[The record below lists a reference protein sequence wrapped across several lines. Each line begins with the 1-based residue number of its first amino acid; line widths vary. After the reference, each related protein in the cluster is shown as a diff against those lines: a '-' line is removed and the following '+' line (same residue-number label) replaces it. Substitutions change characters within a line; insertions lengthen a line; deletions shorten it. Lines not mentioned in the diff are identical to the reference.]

1 MIDMDLI
8 RQGLLHAIQ
17 DLVFILK
24 VIDNETFQYMYVN
37 KIGMDYARLSEECYG
52 KTFAEVLPKDIAG
65 YCKGNAKVVR
75 EAKAHTFC
83 DVVNLPKVR
92 YIMNL
97 HLILSATK
105 EYVNLLFVL
114 QEILQL
120 KLRRRQR

>member
-52 KTFAEVLPKDIAG
+52 K
-65 YCKGNAKVVR
+65 
-75 EAKAHTFC
+75 
-83 DVVNLPKVR
+83 
-92 YIMNL
+92 
-97 HLILSATK
+97 
-105 EYVNLLFVL
+105 LL
-114 QEILQL
+114 QKYYQKI
-120 KLRRRQR
+120 

>member
-65 YCKGNAKVVR
+65 YCKGNMQKVVR
-75 EAKAHTFC
+75 EAKAH
-83 DVVNLPKVR
+83 
-92 YIMNL
+92 
-97 HLILSATK
+97 
-105 EYVNLLFVL
+105 LL
-114 QEILQL
+114 
-120 KLRRRQR
+120 